1 MCSKSYARWRAAAG
15 RVSLPLLASSKG
27 TRAREDGLG
36 EEEGEGSGPKVLGG
50 EDSGEDVGED
60 VGEVFSGEL
69 GGLGKRTV
77 FLSKKSGWVNS
88 PSKG

>member
-1 MCSKSYARWRAAAG
+1 M
-15 RVSLPLLASSKG
+15 
-27 TRAREDGLG
+27 G

-50 EDSGEDVGED
+50 EDSDEDVDED

-69 GGLGKRTV
+69 GGFGKRAV
-77 FLSKKSGWVNS
+77 FLWKKAGLVKR

>member
-1 MCSKSYARWRAAAG
+1 M
-15 RVSLPLLASSKG
+15 
-27 TRAREDGLG
+27 EDGVG
-36 EEEGEGSGPKVLGG
+36 EEDGGGSGPKIRGCEVAG
-50 EDSGEDVGED
+50 EDAGD
-60 VGEVFSGEL
+60 VGEVVSGEL